1 MQRRALPFISVLT
14 SLSVLAAPSGGAA
27 AGEGKDAHSAL
38 AMDDSFDISDLDGLD
53 NADRA
58 AIEFASFDSGG

>member
-1 MQRRALPFISVLT
+1 MQRRALPVISILT
-14 SLSVLAAPSGGAA
+14 SVSILAAPSSEAA
-27 AGEGKDAHSAL
+27 AGEGINALSAL

-58 AIEFASFDSGG
+58 AIEFAVV